1 MADLTI
7 ADLSPDLIAQKE
19 EFLRTF
25 LAESYPQLDLS
36 EGRVL
41 RDILIRPAAI
51 LHALVQTQ
59 ADLLRQSQSMLAIS
73 TNPQLADP
81 ALVDAVLSNYRIVR
95 QPGGTAAGQVAIVIN
110 TLSTTTIQSKTNFTI
125 GDLVFTAPRAFV
137 GVTTAEAAAI
147 DPTTQR
153 QIFRRTDGTYAF
165 IIDVVASAVGEQYN
179 LKRNTAFEHVSPA
192 PIGLIQAYAYQD
204 FTAGADAQT
213 NEDLVK
219 LFEQG
224 ISPQVLSGRI
234 QIDSLMRATLPSIL
248 ADSIAGMGDAEML
261 RDRHNIFAISQGG
274 KADIYSRT
282 APFPES
288 RQFTI
293 TATLIDTN
301 VGTWQLPIGRDLF
314 PGFYDVEA
322 ILVAGTPLNQ
332 GSLEVTSVTYGLD
345 RTQSTNEFVP
355 DILTLTEGRYSRY
368 QTAVVQFLDLA
379 SAKGLAL
386 NATKEYQVYL
396 RGMPGI
402 DTLQAVVVD
411 RGKKNPNADY
421 LVRAPV
427 PAFCTVSLEI
437 QYVNDSYAPDANAV
451 KVAIVDMINSL
462 NFALGRLPA
471 SLIYDA
477 VHSVIGTQGTLV
489 VSPIDMY
496 AVIASPSGGTIP
508 LRSGN
513 ELVIPNLPQ
522 NGVTPRTTAFFISP
536 SDIDLSIVKV
546 ASLPV

>member
-25 LAESYPQLDLS
+25 LAENYPQLDLS

-95 QPGGTAAGQVAIVIN
+95 QPGGTAGGQVAIVIN
-110 TLSTTTIQSKTNFTI
+110 TLTTTTIQSQTNFTI

-234 QIDSLMRATLPSIL
+234 QIDSLIRSIVPSIL
-248 ADSIAGMGDAEML
+248 ADSITGMGDPEML

-288 RQFTI
+288 RQFTL
-293 TATLIDTN
+293 TATLVDTN
-301 VGTWQLPIGRDLF
+301 LGLWQLPIGRDVF

-322 ILVAGTPLNQ
+322 VVVPGTPLER
-332 GSLEVTSVTYGLD
+332 GSLEVTLVTYGLD

-368 QTAVVQFLDLA
+368 QTAIVQFLDLD

-386 NATKEYQVYL
+386 GATKEYQIYI

-402 DTLQAVVVD
+402 DTLQSTVVD

-427 PAFCTVSLEI
+427 PAFCTISLEI
-437 QYVNDSYAPDANAV
+437 QYVNDSYVPDANAV

-462 NFALGRLPA
+462 NFTLGRLPA

-513 ELVIPNLPQ
+513 ELVIPNLPADD
-522 NGVTPRTTAFFISP
+522 VTSRTTVFLISP
-536 SDIDLSIVKV
+536 ADIDLNIEPV
-546 ASLPV
+546 AVLPV